1 MFVYLIL
8 GALVLV
14 GGTQSYTTGFVVSLT
29 AAVLRPLVN
38 PLKGYCLYT
47 NDGKIHWPYFMVFQ
61 YVSWGQFKGD
71 MPLRIGFLG
80 LFGFCWKFEQRFVVV
95 KGFDHDMTA

>member
-1 MFVYLIL
+1 MVYLIL

-29 AAVLRPLVN
+29 EAVLRPLVN

-47 NDGKIHWPYFMVFQ
+47 NDGKIHWP
-61 YVSWGQFKGD
+61 
-71 MPLRIGFLG
+71 
-80 LFGFCWKFEQRFVVV
+80 
-95 KGFDHDMTA
+95 